1 MSLTCFLLVWDKPAG
16 MLIFALGVAM
26 VTTVMQREA
35 QPYLDPWLASLS
47 NLAHWQIVLCCVT
60 ILLVH
65 SDMVENRGDLMGVGM
80 LLLAMN
86 TFLMVAIFTDTKA
99 TLKRMAKVEALVAK
113 RAAEAVGRRGS
124 MMGWV
129 GGGGGTGTG
138 GGSGRAGERES
149 AQVEMSELSWGD
161 TKSPWARRRGGSDD
175 IVDNRG
181 AEAMVQEDED
191 QDNSLSAVNPMAAGR
206 DRKSSVQFDNP
217 LVKRGGGSGEAK
229 ALGRGVATK

>member
-1 MSLTCFLLVWDKPAG
+1 
-16 MLIFALGVAM
+16 
-26 VTTVMQREA
+26 
-35 QPYLDPWLASLS
+35 
-47 NLAHWQIVLCCVT
+47 
-60 ILLVH
+60 
-65 SDMVENRGDLMGVGM
+65 
-80 LLLAMN
+80 
-86 TFLMVAIFTDTKA
+86 
-99 TLKRMAKVEALVAK
+99 
-113 RAAEAVGRRGS
+113 
-124 MMGWV
+124 MGWV

-138 GGSGRAGERES
+138 GGSGRAGGRES

-217 LVKRGGGSGEAK
+217 LVKRGGGWSSMSVSTAPDSTVHACLAIAGHLYLAAAWQASDVEAEGPQHH
-229 ALGRGVATK
+229 LCNLIVGWQL